1 MKVSNADTS
10 ADIWL
15 SLYAGWIFGMLRC
28 DSRKLL
34 SDCVFRRPS
43 CTYHRRSEFEKLT
56 KFANQMIES
65 AIVITTYALQD
76 DMKEGLTSQLQSGL
90 MRYNRSDGVKTAWD
104 QTQQVGT

>member
-1 MKVSNADTS
+1 
-10 ADIWL
+10 
-15 SLYAGWIFGMLRC
+15 
-28 DSRKLL
+28 
-34 SDCVFRRPS
+34 
-43 CTYHRRSEFEKLT
+43 
-56 KFANQMIES
+56 MIES